1 MLGILNV
8 RDLCDTSLLT
18 NGVVNVTTLVLCLDY
33 KESQRKEYRL
43 IS

>member
-1 MLGILNV
+1 MNV
-8 RDLCDTSLLT
+8 RDVSDTSLMT
-18 NGVVNVTTLVLCLDY
+18 NGVVNVKTLVLCLDY